1 MARATL
7 TSFNSLGSLPIAI
20 VSRSA
25 RGGTRTHTEIIHNIL
40 SVACLP
46 FQHPGLMLY

>member
-1 MARATL
+1 MARIAL
-7 TSFNSLGSLPIAI
+7 ANLVSFGSLLIAI
-20 VSRSA
+20 VWRSA

>member
-1 MARATL
+1 MNRVALANFASL
-7 TSFNSLGSLPIAI
+7 DSFIIAI
-20 VSRSA
+20 VWRSA